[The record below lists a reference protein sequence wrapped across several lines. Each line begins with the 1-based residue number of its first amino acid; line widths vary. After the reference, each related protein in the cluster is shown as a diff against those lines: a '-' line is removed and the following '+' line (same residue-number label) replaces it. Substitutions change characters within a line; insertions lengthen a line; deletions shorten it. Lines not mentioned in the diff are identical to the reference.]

1 MKTVFVLFVLFLSS
15 VSAQEVA
22 FLKLHSAY
30 STNPAEFAKKHFGK
44 VVTMK
49 AKITGISKTFDST
62 MYVISLNDGKGK
74 IYIKPNEINENL
86 KDRIYDLRNKEV
98 KESDA
103 EIKATLV
110 KGEGSSLLFSTLA
123 SIKLIPPKKKP
134 EKKKDDDKKKKKK
147 KN

>member
-15 VSAQEVA
+15 ASAQEVA
-22 FLKLHSAY
+22 FLKLHSSY